1 MKFLYDLIAGNSRV
15 TPFGVLAAALAATL
29 LVRSQLYTVAAA
41 AFVAI
46 LLATLVAGTL
56 EKER

>member
-1 MKFLYDLIAGNSRV
+1 MKFFYDLLAGNSRI
-15 TPFGVLAAALAATL
+15 TPFGVAAAAVLASI
-29 LVRSQLYTVAAA
+29 LVHAQLYTAAA
-41 AFVAI
+41 GAFVAV

>member
-1 MKFLYDLIAGNSRV
+1 MKFLYDLIAGNSRI
-15 TPFGVLAAALAATL
+15 TPFGVLAAALVTSL
-29 LVRSQLYTVAAA
+29 LVREGLYTAAA
-41 AFVAI
+41 GAFVAL

>member
-1 MKFLYDLIAGNSRV
+1 MKFLYDLLAGNSRI
-15 TPFGVLAAALAATL
+15 TPFGVAVAAVVAVV
-29 LVRSQLYTVAAA
+29 LVRAQLYTLAAG

-46 LLATLVAGTL
+46 LLATLTAGVL